1 MAVTTLAPWFGS
13 NRMLAS
19 EVGKLLRGC
28 EWVGIPFAGGMS
40 EVLHIDARTIVVN
53 DRHRHIINLARV
65 AASRGETLALDLEQR
80 FFHPDELAAAQRQ
93 CRYWE
98 SQMEE
103 SPGDHL
109 EGGHYDAAVA
119 YAIAVWMGRSAK
131 AGTVDEF
138 KGNLALRWNAGGGDS
153 NVRYRSGIEA
163 IRAFGEAGR
172 RCTFSTLDFR
182 DFLAKCKDAPK
193 HGIYSDSPFPDAGD
207 EYRHSFAEKDF
218 CDLAKLL
225 AQYEQTR
232 VVVRYYD
239 HPLIRE
245 LYPESRW
252 TWHLLKGRTQANKEA
267 PEVIITNGK

>member
-1 MAVTTLAPWFGS
+1 
-13 NRMLAS
+13 MLAS

-40 EVLHIDARTIVVN
+40 EVLHIDARTILVN

-65 AASRGETLALDLEQR
+65 AAARGNTLAVDLEQR

-93 CRYWE
+93 CKFWE

-103 SPGDHL
+103 SPGDHF
-109 EGGHYDAAVA
+109 EGGHYDAAFA

-138 KGNLALRWNAGGGDS
+138 EGKLALRWNAGGGDS

-163 IRAFGEAGR
+163 IRAFQEVGK

-182 DFLAKCKDAPK
+182 EFLAKCKDAPK
-193 HGIYSDSPFPDAGD
+193 HGIYSDSPFPDASD
-207 EYRHSFAEKDF
+207 EYKHTFTSDDHRE
-218 CDLAKLL
+218 LALL
-225 AQYEQTR
+225 LGKFEQAR
-232 VVVRYYD
+232 VVIRYYD

-245 LYPESRW
+245 LYPEPRW
-252 TWHLLKGRTQANKEA
+252 KWNMLKGRTQANEES
-267 PEVIITNGK
+267 PEVLITNGK